1 VNTANELAAVHTPT
15 PVGAAEA
22 AAEAL
27 RLLNHLTLAAPAAG
41 VPGWED
47 VGDVYRVLGEL
58 RVVADRL
65 PQVCDQV
72 VSSLERLGDRRPW
85 HVDDGTTEH
94 PHVVVGTAVENLQV
108 ASCIAEDFGCTVQLA
123 HCAVAHLYQ

>member
-1 VNTANELAAVHTPT
+1 MNATRELAAVHAPT
-15 PVGAAEA
+15 PAGAAEA
-22 AAEAL
+22 AADAL
-27 RLLNHLTLAAPAAG
+27 RLLNHLTLAAPATG

-65 PQVCDQV
+65 PQICNQI
-72 VSSLERLGDRRPW
+72 VSSLQRLGDRSPW
-85 HVDDGTTEH
+85 HADDGTTED
-94 PHVVVGTAVENLQV
+94 PDEVVSTAVENLQV
-108 ASCIAEDFGCTVQLA
+108 ASCIAEDLGCNVQLA

>member
-1 VNTANELAAVHTPT
+1 MSAASGLSPVHAPT
-15 PVGAAEA
+15 PAGAAEA

-41 VPGWED
+41 VAGWED

-72 VSSLERLGDRRPW
+72 VSSLQRLGDSSPW
-85 HVDDGTTEH
+85 HADDGTTEH
-94 PHVVVGTAVENLQV
+94 PDAVVSTAVENLQV
-108 ASCIAEDFGCTVQLA
+108 ASCIAEDFGCNLQLA

>member
-1 VNTANELAAVHTPT
+1 MNTASGLAAPHAPT
-15 PVGAAEA
+15 PAGAAEA

-72 VSSLERLGDRRPW
+72 VSSLQRLGDRRPW
-85 HVDDGTTEH
+85 QADDGSVG
-94 PHVVVGTAVENLQV
+94 PPDAVVSQAVENLQV
-108 ASCIAEDFGCTVQLA
+108 ASCIAGDFGCNVQRA

>member
-1 VNTANELAAVHTPT
+1 MSAYDGLAAVHAPT
-15 PVGAAEA
+15 PVEAAAA

-27 RLLNHLTLAAPAAG
+27 RLLNHLTIAAPAAG

-47 VGDVYRVLGEL
+47 VGDVYRVVGEL

-72 VSSLERLGDRRPW
+72 VSSLQRLGDRRPW

-94 PHVVVGTAVENLQV
+94 PDEVVSTAVELLQV
-108 ASCIAEDFGCTVQLA
+108 ANCIAEDFGCNVQLA